1 MGATVLCVA
10 SRGNG
15 PTSTHKTLSVNQS
28 SQSSITRQRY
38 YLKLLFSLGVMW
50 RGGVSIRVMTS
61 NIRVKRSSDKEV
73 MFEFPLFRVSYCG
86 TDRRQKEVFGF
97 VAKETDGR

>member
-1 MGATVLCVA
+1 MWKDACLHVA
-10 SRGNG
+10 SGGNRLVFLEG
-15 PTSTHKTLSVNQS
+15 
-28 SQSSITRQRY
+28 RY
-38 YLKLLFSLGVMW
+38 YLELLFSLGVMW
-50 RGGVSIRVMTS
+50 RGSIRVTTS

-86 TDRRQKEVFGF
+86 TDRRQKEVFSF

>member
-1 MGATVLCVA
+1 MTTILSQFTVFFRSDVE
-10 SRGNG
+10 
-15 PTSTHKTLSVNQS
+15 
-28 SQSSITRQRY
+28 
-38 YLKLLFSLGVMW
+38 
-50 RGGVSIRVMTS
+50 GGMSIRVTTS

-86 TDRRQKEVFGF
+86 TDRRQKEVFSF